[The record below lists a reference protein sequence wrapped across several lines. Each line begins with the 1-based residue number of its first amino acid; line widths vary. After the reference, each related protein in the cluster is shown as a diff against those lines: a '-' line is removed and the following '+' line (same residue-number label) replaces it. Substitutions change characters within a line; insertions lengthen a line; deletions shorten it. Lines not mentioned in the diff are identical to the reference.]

1 MKRLVL
7 LMLVVAPFAVVSMG
21 RSEPGRHAH
30 AGLSPRFPALRGS
43 PRSGAGGE
51 DRGRRA
57 HEPRIVEVQSLPKAT
72 AERAERDARARL
84 GSVVTPWLAEAGVP
98 ADWTPPTRLID
109 ALARDGSVKKE
120 DRDYGTVYIKTLRV
134 DLGESHREEFMQAY
148 RRDVAGRRL
157 LTLGEVLGFV
167 LVCLGIVTGYIRADE
182 ATRGYYTGPL
192 RLVAVGGLG
201 LAGFALVRML
211 S

>member
-1 MKRLVL
+1 MKRLAL
-7 LMLVVAPFAVVSMG
+7 LTLVIAPFALAGWGSSATG
-21 RSEPGRHAH
+21 PRSH
-30 AGLSPRFPALRGS
+30 AGLSPRFHAVHTR
-43 PRSGAGGE
+43 AGHSTE
-51 DRGRRA
+51 ATRVEAAAPSRT
-57 HEPRIVEVQSLPKAT
+57 IEVQSLPKAT
-72 AERAERDARARL
+72 EARAEEDARARL
-84 GSVVTPWLAEAGVP
+84 DSVVTPWLAEAGVSSDWAPP
-98 ADWTPPTRLID
+98 AKLVD
-109 ALARDGSVKKE
+109 ALASDGSLRRE
-120 DRDYGTVYIKTLRV
+120 DRDYGTVFIKTLNV
-134 DLGESHREEFMQAY
+134 DLSDSRREPFVQAF